1 MGTELAFWIV
11 CGCLIFSL
19 CRSLWWSFRAI
30 IKSET
35 KQEVNDRWCG
45 IVDSVLVYF
54 TFIALY
60 MTETLGYIYD
70 YIYEFF
76 YWHLE
81 WHHFVWSEGVLLLA
95 VILIWIVASL
105 PASILRVITNPD
117 KTKEVL
123 KEELSE
129 LYKLFLVPFA
139 ISYMFLIEAG
149 PIWALMP
156 FLLGLLPLGLSIA
169 DATNNFRHTI
179 TWRMMLWSAF
189 QAIIVLG
196 VGIMARELM
205 GCWQLSEAMGLYDY
219 SYAANLI
226 SIVIIGSVI
235 VEFLFAADEHFKP
248 KMYIPMSPSDIEEW
262 KEKHQA
268 ELVAPTTEEGENKA
282 DADTEVK
289 DE

>member
-19 CRSLWWSFRAI
+19 CRSLWWCFRAI
-30 IKSET
+30 RKSET
-35 KQEVNDRWCG
+35 KLEVNDRWCG
-45 IVDSVLVYF
+45 IVDSVFVYS
-54 TFIALY
+54 TFIVLY
-60 MTETLGYIYD
+60 TTESFGYIYD
-70 YIYEFF
+70 YIYEYF

-81 WHHFVWSEGVLLLA
+81 WHHFVWSEGVFLLA

-117 KTKEVL
+117 RTKEVL

-149 PIWALMP
+149 PIWALIP

-179 TWRMMLWSAF
+179 TWRMMLWTAF

-248 KMYIPMSPSDIEEW
+248 KMYIPMSP
-262 KEKHQA
+262 
-268 ELVAPTTEEGENKA
+268 T
-282 DADTEVK
+282 VK

>member
-45 IVDSVLVYF
+45 IVDSVLVYS
-54 TFIALY
+54 TFIALH

-81 WHHFVWSEGVLLLA
+81 WHHFVWSEGVFLLA

-139 ISYMFLIEAG
+139 IGYMFLIEAG
-149 PIWALMP
+149 PIWALIP

-179 TWRMMLWSAF
+179 TWRMMLWTAF

-196 VGIMARELM
+196 IGIMARELM

-248 KMYIPMSPSDIEEW
+248 KMYIPMSPSDLDEW

-268 ELVAPTTEEGENKA
+268 ELSAATGEEEDKTNA
-282 DADTEVK
+282 DAEVK

>member
-19 CRSLWWSFRAI
+19 CESLWWRFRAI
-30 IKSET
+30 RKSET

-45 IVDSVLVYF
+45 IVDSVFVYS

-76 YWHLE
+76 E
-81 WHHFVWSEGVLLLA
+81 WHQFVWSEGVFLLA

-117 KTKEVL
+117 RTKEVL

-139 ISYMFLIEAG
+139 ISYMFLIVAG
-149 PIWALMP
+149 PIWALIP
-156 FLLGLLPLGLSIA
+156 FLLGLLPLGLSVA

-179 TWRMMLWSAF
+179 TWRMMLWTAF

-248 KMYIPMSPSDIEEW
+248 KMYIPMSPSDIDEW

-268 ELVAPTTEEGENKA
+268 ELAVNEEEENKVNA
-282 DADTEVK
+282 DIDVK